1 MGWIVTGDSEKSRLN
16 STHLHDFFRIPPRF
30 QTCGFVRRTS
40 FEFFP
45 HATEPGACLM
55 SDAHSHESTSTE
67 LFDKSELAEFVA
79 ADQSAGRTI
88 CKMLSALF
96 IYTLIAMSIAS
107 GWTYYAIM
115 SS

>member
-1 MGWIVTGDSEKSRLN
+1 MSE
-16 STHLHDFFRIPPRF
+16 
-30 QTCGFVRRTS
+30 
-40 FEFFP
+40 
-45 HATEPGACLM
+45 
-55 SDAHSHESTSTE
+55 AHSHESTATSEE

-79 ADQSAGRTI
+79 ADQSAGRSI

-115 SS
+115 AS

>member
-1 MGWIVTGDSEKSRLN
+1 
-16 STHLHDFFRIPPRF
+16 
-30 QTCGFVRRTS
+30 
-40 FEFFP
+40 
-45 HATEPGACLM
+45 M
-55 SDAHSHESTSTE
+55 SDAHSHESTDAPAE
-67 LFDKSELAEFVA
+67 LFDKAELAEFVA